1 MKGRGGGGERG
12 RQADRKSYLFDGDG
26 PPAADA
32 VGSSLQTFLVLV
44 RLVGLP
50 RLRSKHSG

>member
-1 MKGRGGGGERG
+1 MCGGET
-12 RQADRKSYLFDGDG
+12 DRKSYLFDGDG

-32 VGSSLQTFLVLV
+32 VGATLEAFLVLV

-50 RLRSKHSG
+50 RLQKTRADNKSRGV